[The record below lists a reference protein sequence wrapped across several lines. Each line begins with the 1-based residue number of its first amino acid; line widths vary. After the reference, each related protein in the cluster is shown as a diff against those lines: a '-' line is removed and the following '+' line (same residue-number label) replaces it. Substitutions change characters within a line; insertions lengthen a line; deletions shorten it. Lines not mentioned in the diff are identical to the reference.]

1 VGPGDGLGSGE
12 RLRTWRPLTLLTP
25 LRYSDSMTATV
36 TVEFIRQR
44 LADLPGVM
52 PDLRVLVL
60 FGSAA
65 RDGARSKSDIDLA
78 VQCDGPA
85 DLDALYLAIAPRL
98 GTDRLDL
105 IDLRR
110 AGPLLAMAVART
122 GRQLFEREPGAFRE
136 FQSLASRR
144 YCDTD
149 KLRRARRRAIHA
161 FLEREG
167 LG

>member
-1 VGPGDGLGSGE
+1 MSRAGHSVP
-12 RLRTWRPLTLLTP
+12 
-25 LRYSDSMTATV
+25 V
-36 TVEFIRQR
+36 TGEFIENR
-44 LADLPGVM
+44 LADLPAVM
-52 PDLRVLVL
+52 PELRLLVL

-65 RDGARSKSDIDLA
+65 QGRATSGSDIDIA
-78 VQCDGPA
+78 VLCDGSA
-85 DLDALYLAIAPRL
+85 DLDALYLTLAPRL
-98 GTDRLDL
+98 GTDRLDV

-110 AGPLLAMAVART
+110 AGPLLAMAIART
-122 GRQLFEREPGAFRE
+122 GRSLFEREPGAFRE

-167 LG
+167 LA

>member
-1 VGPGDGLGSGE
+1 MTP
-12 RLRTWRPLTLLTP
+12 LTP
-25 LRYSDSMTATV
+25 LPYSGRMTSAV
-36 TVEFIRQR
+36 TAELIRRR
-44 LADLPGVM
+44 LADLPGMM
-52 PDLRVLVL
+52 PDLRLLVL

-65 RDGARSKSDIDLA
+65 RDRARSESDIDLA

-85 DLDALYLAIAPRL
+85 DLDALYLAVAPRL

-110 AGPLLAMAVART
+110 AGPLLGMAVART
-122 GRQLFEREPGAFRE
+122 GRPLFEREPGAFRE

-167 LG
+167 LA

>member
-1 VGPGDGLGSGE
+1 
-12 RLRTWRPLTLLTP
+12 LTLLTS
-25 LRYSDSMTATV
+25 LRYSDRVSAAVTA
-36 TVEFIRQR
+36 ESIRQR
-44 LADLPGVM
+44 LADLPEVM
-52 PDLRVLVL
+52 SDLRLLVL

-65 RDGARSKSDIDLA
+65 RDRATSESDIDLA
-78 VQCDGPA
+78 VQCEGPA
-85 DLDALYLAIAPRL
+85 DLDALYLALAPRL
-98 GTDRLDL
+98 GTDCLDL

-110 AGPLLAMAVART
+110 AGPLLGMAVART
-122 GRQLFEREPGAFRE
+122 GRPLFEREPGVFRE

-167 LG
+167 LA

>member
-1 VGPGDGLGSGE
+1 MRGDLLGDLLRQVSRSFYLSLAVLPRSLREPIGLAYLLARAADTVADTRLIAPAERLGHLE
-12 RLRTWRPLTLLTP
+12 RLRRA
-25 LRYSDSMTATV
+25 Y
-36 TVEFIRQR
+36 
-44 LADLPGVM
+44 
-52 PDLRVLVL
+52 
-60 FGSAA
+60 
-65 RDGARSKSDIDLA
+65 DG
-78 VQCDGPA
+78 GPA
-85 DLDALYLAIAPRL
+85 DLDALYLALAPRL

-110 AGPLLAMAVART
+110 AGPLLGMAVART
-122 GRQLFEREPGAFRE
+122 GRPLFEREPGAFRE

-167 LG
+167 LA

>member
-1 VGPGDGLGSGE
+1 MTP
-12 RLRTWRPLTLLTP
+12 LTP
-25 LRYSDSMTATV
+25 LRYSDRMTAALTA
-36 TVEFIRQR
+36 EFIRQR
-44 LADLPGVM
+44 LADLPEVM
-52 PDLRVLVL
+52 SDLRLLVL

-65 RDGARSKSDIDLA
+65 RGGARSESDIDLA
-78 VQCDGPA
+78 VLCAGPA

-110 AGPLLAMAVART
+110 AGPLLGMAVART
-122 GRQLFEREPGAFRE
+122 GRPLFEREPGAFRE

-167 LG
+167 LV

>member
-1 VGPGDGLGSGE
+1 MFAVP
-12 RLRTWRPLTLLTP
+12 
-25 LRYSDSMTATV
+25 TA
-36 TVEFIRQR
+36 EFIRQR
-44 LADLPGVM
+44 LADLPEAM
-52 PDLRVLVL
+52 PDLRLLVL

-65 RDGARSKSDIDLA
+65 GDRATSESDIDLA
-78 VQCDGPA
+78 GQCDGPA
-85 DLDALYLAIAPRL
+85 DLDDFYLALAPRL

-110 AGPLLAMAVART
+110 TGPLLGMAVART
-122 GRQLFEREPGAFRE
+122 GRPLFEREPGAFRE

-161 FLEREG
+161 FLDREG
-167 LG
+167 LASAPSMRRS

>member
-1 VGPGDGLGSGE
+1 
-12 RLRTWRPLTLLTP
+12 LTP
-25 LRYSDSMTATV
+25 LTPFPYSDPMTSAV
-36 TVEFIRQR
+36 TAERIRQR
-44 LADLPGVM
+44 LADLPGVI
-52 PDLRVLVL
+52 PDLQLLVL

-65 RDGARSKSDIDLA
+65 RDRARSESDVDLA

-85 DLDALYLAIAPRL
+85 DLDGLYLAMAPRL

-105 IDLRR
+105 IDIRR
-110 AGPLLAMAVART
+110 AGPLLQMAVART
-122 GRQLFEREPGAFRE
+122 GCLLFEREPGAFRE

-167 LG
+167 LA